1 MSNQTSADTN
11 APSKDWL
18 QVFKDFFSKKLK
30 RLATPQGISYA
41 VIGAIA
47 ASSAMVTGLEIEFVP
62 SLERQAQST
71 FFSWRGTIA
80 PPKDIIILAIDDLS
94 LRQGDFY
101 DAKKRPFLEPFRT
114 TTWKRIV
121 YAQVLEKLA
130 KAGAKAVAFD
140 ILFVAPS
147 DHGEADDKRFEQ
159 AIAKYGSKAV
169 FAASY
174 EFTQIGDA
182 NIMQFAS
189 PEAIFPVKPSNLGLI
204 NFQPEITQNIH
215 RLGVQPPA
223 DSGLP
228 IIPTFAATALNTA
241 KINYPT
247 PRGDGIYFFGGADTW
262 ANAKQ
267 QIPFYYV
274 IDPDTWQS
282 EELQNGKFFK
292 DKIVLIGATAPSKQD
307 IQNSAMGR
315 MPGVEI
321 HANAIATL
329 MQGKTMANLFS
340 TTSEQGVFVF
350 VLVIGS
356 GLLLCLL
363 KRPNLQILAA
373 LAGSIA
379 WVMIGY
385 VSFIYG
391 YTILPVVIPAIA
403 IGLSGIT
410 LLTTGSISAQIDK
423 LLLRRTLER
432 YVAAPIVEEII
443 NQPEGFRDLLEGR
456 TIKAAVLFS
465 DIRGFT
471 TLSSRL
477 PAKLLIQQL
486 NTYLGGMVDAILEYQ
501 GTIDKFIGDAIMAEF
516 GSPVSRGEKVDAM
529 NAINAALNMRKT
541 LTELRKVWQSEN
553 KIPFSNGIGIN
564 YGEIT
569 VGNIGSNRRLEYAV
583 IGDTV
588 NVASRVEGMT
598 KELGTDI
605 VITGQ
610 LYEMVKEQIDVV
622 DFGEHALKG
631 RVGNVHLY
639 GVIGLK
645 GGDHT
650 DYEQVQMDL
659 KRHMAVID
667 VLKKGNLPMR
677 QE

>member
-1 MSNQTSADTN
+1 MSSPSTAD
-11 APSKDWL
+11 D
-18 QVFKDFFSKKLK
+18 SKKNWQQFLK
-30 RLATPQGISYA
+30 GFVEKKLIRLSKPQGISYA
-41 VIGAIA
+41 VIAAIA
-47 ASSAMVTGLEIEFVP
+47 AACGLVTGLGIEFVP

-71 FFSWRGTIA
+71 FFNWRGAIA
-80 PPKDIIILAIDDLS
+80 PPQDIVILAIDDLS

-101 DAKKRPFLEPFRT
+101 DPKKRPCLEPFRT
-114 TTWKRIV
+114 TTWKRVV
-121 YAQVLEKLA
+121 YAQLLEKLA

-140 ILFVAPS
+140 VLFVTPS
-147 DHGEADDKRFEQ
+147 DHGEADDKKFAQ
-159 AIAKYGSKAV
+159 AIVKYGSKAV

-182 NIMQFAS
+182 NMIQFAS
-189 PEAIFPVKPSNLGLI
+189 PEPIFPVKPSSLGLI

-228 IIPTFAATALNTA
+228 IIPTFAAATLNIA
-241 KINYPT
+241 KISYPT

-274 IDPDTWQS
+274 IDPETWQS

-315 MPGVEI
+315 MPGIEI

-329 MQGKTMANLFS
+329 MQGKSMANLFGNS
-340 TTSEQGVFVF
+340 SEQGVFVF
-350 VLVIGS
+350 VLVIGA
-356 GLLLCLL
+356 GALLCWL

-373 LAGSIA
+373 LAGAIA
-379 WVMIGY
+379 WVAIGY
-385 VSFIYG
+385 ASFIYG

-403 IGLSGIT
+403 IGLNGIT
-410 LLTTGSISAQIDK
+410 LLTTGSIANQIDK

-432 YVAAPIVEEII
+432 YVAAPIVEEIV

-486 NTYLGGMVDAILEYQ
+486 NTYLGSMVDGILEHQ

-529 NAINAALNMRKT
+529 NAINAALNMRKA
-541 LTELRKVWQSEN
+541 LMELRKVWQLEN

-564 YGEIT
+564 YGEVT
-569 VGNIGSNRRLEYAV
+569 VGNIGSSRRLEYAV

-598 KELGTDI
+598 KDLGTDI

-610 LYEMVKEQIDVV
+610 LYEIVKDEIDVV
-622 DFGEHALKG
+622 DFGEHTLKG

-639 GVIGLK
+639 GVIGRK
-645 GGDHT
+645 GSDRQE
-650 DYEQVQMDL
+650 YEQVQMDL
-659 KRHMAVID
+659 KRHMAVIE
-667 VLKKGNLPMR
+667 VLKKGSLPL
-677 QE
+677 

>member
-1 MSNQTSADTN
+1 MSNPNKPIASN
-11 APSKDWL
+11 NKDW
-18 QVFKDFFSKKLK
+18 QKAIKSFVEKKLQ
-30 RLATPQGISYA
+30 RLSTPRVISYG
-41 VIGAIA
+41 VMGAIA
-47 ASSAMVTGLEIEFVP
+47 AISGLITGLEIEFVP
-62 SLERQAQST
+62 SLERQAQSA
-71 FFSWRGTIA
+71 FFSWRGVIA
-80 PPKDIIILAIDDLS
+80 PPQDIVILAIDDLS

-101 DAKKRPFLEPFRT
+101 DPKKRPFLEPFRT

-140 ILFVAPS
+140 ILFVTPS
-147 DHGEADDKRFEQ
+147 DHGEVDDQKFAQ
-159 AIAKYGSKAV
+159 AIAKHGNKAI

-204 NFQPEITQNIH
+204 NFQPEITENIH
-215 RLGVQPPA
+215 RLGVQPPK

-228 IIPTFAATALNTA
+228 TIPTFAAATLNAA
-241 KINYPT
+241 KISYPT

-274 IDPDTWQS
+274 IDPETWQS

-315 MPGVEI
+315 MPGIEI

-329 MQGKTMANLFS
+329 MQNKSMASLFG
-340 TTSEQGVFVF
+340 TPLEQGIFVF
-350 VLVIGS
+350 ALVGVS
-356 GLLLCLL
+356 GVLLCLL
-363 KRPNLQILAA
+363 NRPNLQILIAFMAA
-373 LAGSIA
+373 IA
-379 WVMIGY
+379 WFAIGY
-385 VSFIYG
+385 ASFIYG

-403 IGLSGIT
+403 IGLNGIT
-410 LLTTGSISAQIDK
+410 LLTTGSISAQLDK

-443 NQPEGFRDLLEGR
+443 NQPDGFRDLLEGR

-486 NTYLGGMVDAILEYQ
+486 NTYLGGMVDSILEYQ

-516 GSPVSRGEKVDAM
+516 GSPVSRGEKLDAM

-541 LTELRKVWQSEN
+541 LMELRKVWQSEN

-598 KELGTDI
+598 KDLGTDI

-610 LYEMVKEQIDVV
+610 LYEMVRDEIDVV

-645 GGDHT
+645 GGDRK

-667 VLKKGNLPMR
+667 VLKKGNLPVR
-677 QE
+677 E